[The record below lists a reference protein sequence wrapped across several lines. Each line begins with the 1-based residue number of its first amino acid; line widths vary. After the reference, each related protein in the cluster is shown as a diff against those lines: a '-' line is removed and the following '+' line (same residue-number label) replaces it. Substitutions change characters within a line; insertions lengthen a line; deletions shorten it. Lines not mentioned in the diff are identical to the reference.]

1 MPLSSHML
9 VTAALCVAAF
19 AAGLAGAYVFFHRE
33 RRGFVLELRSLWER
47 LDAIFYRSPLAA
59 SLCEVDLEAGKL
71 RVIDCNEQAAEL
83 HGGSRDNLLA
93 EHGANL
99 GETAVEVARAKLWLR
114 LPRPAPLWHGEK
126 LLKRLDGTE
135 VPIAYVWSRVEIGE
149 RELVLMVERD
159 ISEQRRAEAALKESE
174 QRFRRIVETADCLLW
189 NAHVTAVSGRLEW
202 KYHIPLSGLGAR
214 LCEAT
219 GLAFDEREMWKH
231 FNLPERAEAEERCWD
246 ALMSN
251 EPSYRQE
258 FRVLL
263 PRETVWL
270 QEQVEI
276 ERLGSSEWNLVSVIV
291 DITRLKETEAAMRIS
306 EDRNR
311 LVLKASNDG
320 IWDFDVAAGRMVT
333 SDRCRAMLGL
343 TPEQMPTTAEG
354 WRERIH
360 PDDLAVEAAA
370 WKKHQGSGE
379 PCVYQTRFKHQDG
392 SWRWFMVRAMTV
404 TNESGALIRV
414 IGSHTDISELKR
426 NDGELQ
432 QGRRLRAIGELVGGI
447 AHEFNN
453 LLTPML
459 LQTTMMRDGH
469 APGQDLKQQLKPVI
483 DAVTAARELTQRILT
498 FGRRSAVNAETL
510 DIVAAVNEH
519 LDFLRNTIDRRVRLE
534 VIPAPTPLWV
544 TQNRTDVA
552 QVVINLVLNARDTLL
567 EKASAEPP
575 QSWVPCIEIR
585 FATVDKPRA
594 LRDTADETTPASG
607 PCHCLTVRDNGM
619 GMSDEVRER
628 LFEPFYTTKVVGQ
641 GTGLGLATVW
651 HLVKT
656 MGGRVEVDTVIGEGS
671 AFHVL
676 IPAAIGAAIPARPV
690 PARSPRPTV
699 SVNVARILV
708 VDDQP
713 AVAALLSRIFEL
725 WGHRVTVLEDGT
737 AALNKLAQ
745 DPAGFDI
752 CVTDLNMPG
761 ATGFDVI
768 RAIRDRNLAIKVVV
782 MGGYITAEV
791 RQTLDQLKIDA
802 ILPKPFSIEDI
813 ATALRA
819 CGR

>member
-1 MPLSSHML
+1 
-9 VTAALCVAAF
+9 
-19 AAGLAGAYVFFHRE
+19 
-33 RRGFVLELRSLWER
+33 
-47 LDAIFYRSPLAA
+47 
-59 SLCEVDLEAGKL
+59 
-71 RVIDCNEQAAEL
+71 
-83 HGGSRDNLLA
+83 
-93 EHGANL
+93 
-99 GETAVEVARAKLWLR
+99 
-114 LPRPAPLWHGEK
+114 
-126 LLKRLDGTE
+126 
-135 VPIAYVWSRVEIGE
+135 
-149 RELVLMVERD
+149 
-159 ISEQRRAEAALKESE
+159 
-174 QRFRRIVETADCLLW
+174 
-189 NAHVTAVSGRLEW
+189 
-202 KYHIPLSGLGAR
+202 
-214 LCEAT
+214 
-219 GLAFDEREMWKH
+219 
-231 FNLPERAEAEERCWD
+231 
-246 ALMSN
+246 
-251 EPSYRQE
+251 
-258 FRVLL
+258 
-263 PRETVWL
+263 
-270 QEQVEI
+270 
-276 ERLGSSEWNLVSVIV
+276 
-291 DITRLKETEAAMRIS
+291 
-306 EDRNR
+306 
-311 LVLKASNDG
+311 
-320 IWDFDVAAGRMVT
+320 
-333 SDRCRAMLGL
+333 
-343 TPEQMPTTAEG
+343 
-354 WRERIH
+354 
-360 PDDLAVEAAA
+360 
-370 WKKHQGSGE
+370 
-379 PCVYQTRFKHQDG
+379 
-392 SWRWFMVRAMTV
+392 
-404 TNESGALIRV
+404 
-414 IGSHTDISELKR
+414 
-426 NDGELQ
+426 
-432 QGRRLRAIGELVGGI
+432 
-447 AHEFNN
+447 
-453 LLTPML
+453 
-459 LQTTMMRDGH
+459 
-469 APGQDLKQQLKPVI
+469 LKQQLKPVI

-519 LDFLRNTIDRRVRLE
+519 LNFLRNTIDRRVRLE

-594 LRDTADETTPASG
+594 LRDTADENTPASG

-676 IPAAIGAAIPARPV
+676 IPAAIGLAIPARPV
-690 PARSPRPTV
+690 PARPPRPNV
-699 SVNVARILV
+699 SANVARILV

-713 AVAALLSRIFEL
+713 AVTALLSRIFEL
-725 WGHRVTVLEDGT
+725 WGHRVTVLEDGS

-745 DPAGFDI
+745 DPTGFDI

-791 RQTLDQLKIDA
+791 RHTLDQLKIDA

-813 ATALRA
+813 AAALRA